1 VTACRRSWISEKW
14 FAAASKYKLAR
25 RVSKLAEK
33 LMYSVDVTSPKVA
46 EAVPEM
52 LQLLELVAH
61 LDRAPR
67 YPHVDPGEVAEAAIA
82 ARELLNKL
90 PKAWNSPDVAPLP

>member
-1 VTACRRSWISEKW
+1 MSLAQDSQMLLISPEAMEGNSFVT
-14 FAAASKYKLAR
+14 LAR

-33 LMYSVDVTSPKVA
+33 LRYRVDVTSPKVA

-82 ARELLNKL
+82 ARELLNTL
-90 PKAWNSPDVAPLP
+90 PKA

>member
-1 VTACRRSWISEKW
+1 MSLAQDSQMLLISPEAMEGNSFVT
-14 FAAASKYKLAR
+14 LAR

-33 LMYSVDVTSPKVA
+33 LRYRVDVTSPKVA

-90 PKAWNSPDVAPLP
+90 PKA

>member
-1 VTACRRSWISEKW
+1 MEGDSFVT
-14 FAAASKYKLAR
+14 LAR
-25 RVSKLAEK
+25 RVSKLAER
-33 LMYSVDVTSPKVA
+33 LRYRVDVASPKVA

-67 YPHVDPGEVAEAAIA
+67 YPHVDPGEVVEAAIA

-90 PKAWNSPDVAPLP
+90 PKA